1 MPPSP
6 PAPFPN
12 ITREIPPLSA
22 DGARRVNIDLI
33 TSNEHGLTTFDI
45 KGGPFWRSTSIAAEP
60 GEKQLWTITN
70 KAIWAHPIHL
80 HGFFF
85 QEVDE
90 KGLPVSPRAWKDTI
104 HVPANSTKRFLV
116 KLDRPGSWMYHCHI
130 LDHAEAGLMSTVD
143 VGTAGAEHSAGT
155 HSHHTE

>member
-1 MPPSP
+1 MT
-6 PAPFPN
+6 A
-12 ITREIPPLSA
+12 E
-22 DGARRVNIDLI
+22 GAEPINIDLVMT
-33 TSNEHGLTTFDI
+33 TSEGLTGFDI
-45 KGGPFWRSTSIAAEP
+45 KGGPFWRKTSVRAAL
-60 GEKQLWTITN
+60 GAKQLWTITN

-90 KGLPVSPRAWKDTI
+90 KGIPVSPRAWKDTI
-104 HVPANSTKRFLV
+104 NVPAEATRRFLV

-143 VGTAGAEHSAGT
+143 VGDIGRLPGEHGG
-155 HSHHTE
+155 HEH